1 MAIVHGSTE
10 HLALDPEER
19 RACVLA
25 FIRRASS
32 TLSLSV
38 FRCDDVDVAQSLAAA
53 RQRGVDV
60 RVLITNR
67 AKGSKWELRSFQ
79 RFLVR
84 HGVTVS
90 RYAGPAT
97 RYHAKF
103 AVADGARA
111 LVGSMNYTTECFSS
125 TCDYLV
131 ETSDTEVVATL
142 GRLFEHDWHAR
153 FDVFRTGSPRL
164 IIGPDSSRARWE
176 TLLRSAKRHVR
187 IADRKLCDAE
197 MVTLLESLIH
207 RGVVIE
213 RAAARPAPGLRL
225 HGKAVVI
232 DEQLAIIGSQALSPR
247 SLDQRRELA
256 LVLSDPRLVRVL
268 ARHLDSLAPRLLV
281 AQSAA
286 QGGRAA

>member
-1 MAIVHGSTE
+1 MALVRGSSE
-10 HLALDPEER
+10 HLALDPAER
-19 RACVLA
+19 RACVLT

-79 RFLVR
+79 RFLGR

-131 ETSDTEVVATL
+131 ETTDTEVVATL
-142 GRLFEHDWHAR
+142 GRLFDHDWHTP
-153 FDVFRTGSPRL
+153 FEVFRSGSPRL
-164 IIGPDSSRARWE
+164 IVGPDHSRNRWE
-176 TLLRSAKRHVR
+176 TLLRSAKTHVR

-197 MVTLLESLIH
+197 MIALLETLIR
-207 RGVVIE
+207 RGVTIH

-225 HGKAVVI
+225 HGKAMVI
-232 DEQLAIIGSQALSPR
+232 DGRLAIVGSQALSPR

-256 LVLSDPRLVRVL
+256 LVLSDPRLVRAL
-268 ARHLDSLAPRLLV
+268 SRHLDSLAPRLLV
-281 AQSAA
+281 AQSSEH
-286 QGGRAA
+286 GERAA